1 MSSFLNFVSKA
12 ADIMGEVLGALGGG
26 SDGCIFTLSG
36 DAYSVS
42 FPVSPPDFEVAN
54 PYNNQTV
61 NIQSLGDIN
70 MLGKRG
76 LQSIKFSSFFPAQAY
91 TFVQVMS
98 LASPYEYVNQVK
110 KMAESGKPCHL
121 SITDT
126 DVSVPVSIDD
136 FTYKEQDGTGDV
148 YFSLTLREYRYIM
161 PESSVTNDATG
172 LKSRVAQLT
181 TDKQTT
187 CLGTTM
193 AGLDTAQRAIQKTTT
208 IAAQGKRVIG
218 LYKAMVKS
226 GGIPVGTILTTTAKA
241 VQTGGKSL
249 YTF

>member
-1 MSSFLNFVSKA
+1 MSSFLNFVTKA
-12 ADIMGEVLGALGGG
+12 AGIMSDVLGALGGG
-26 SDGCIFTLSG
+26 SDGCVFTLSG

-42 FPVSPPDFEVAN
+42 FPVSPPDFEVGN

-76 LQSIKFSSFFPAQAY
+76 LQTVKFASFFPAQAY
-91 TFVQVMS
+91 TFVQTLS
-98 LASPYEYVNQVK
+98 LASPYDYVNQIK
-110 KMAESGKPCHL
+110 KMAESGQPCHI
-121 SITDT
+121 SITGT
-126 DVSVPVSIDD
+126 DVSLPVSIDD
-136 FTYKEQDGTGDV
+136 FTFKEQDGTGDV
-148 YFSLTLREYRYIM
+148 YFSITLREYRYIM
-161 PESSVTNDATG
+161 PESSTTNAATG
-172 LKSRVAQLT
+172 LKSRVAKLT

-193 AGLDTAQRAIQKTTT
+193 ASIDNAQRAIQKTTT
-208 IAAQGKRVIG
+208 IMNQGKRVIG

-226 GGIPVGTILTTTAKA
+226 GGIPIGTVLTTTAKA